1 MSEFQDIVK
10 KAAESDDID
19 LMLPKLL
26 ETTFFVV
33 CGKDEGDEEG
43 QDIILVESEDSEEL
57 CITAAEDVALL
68 APLKDMDP
76 DLEFV
81 EMKGDELLGMVRE
94 EHEIIIYFDDGAYLI
109 SRDQIEWWYEELHED
124 EDGEEEYDEE
134 DEEYDEDEEG
144 EDDEE
149 GDDK

>member
-10 KAAESDDID
+10 QAAESDDID
-19 LMLPKLL
+19 VMLPKLL
-26 ETTFFVV
+26 ETTFYVV

-57 CITAAEDVALL
+57 CITAAEDVSLL
-68 APLKDMDP
+68 APLKEMDP

-81 EMKGDELLGMVRE
+81 EMKGDELLGLVRDD
-94 EHEIIIYFDDGAYLI
+94 HEIIIYFDDGAYLI

-124 EDGEEEYDEE
+124 EDGEEG
-134 DEEYDEDEEG
+134 DEEYDEEEGDEG
-144 EDDEE
+144 EDE
-149 GDDK
+149 